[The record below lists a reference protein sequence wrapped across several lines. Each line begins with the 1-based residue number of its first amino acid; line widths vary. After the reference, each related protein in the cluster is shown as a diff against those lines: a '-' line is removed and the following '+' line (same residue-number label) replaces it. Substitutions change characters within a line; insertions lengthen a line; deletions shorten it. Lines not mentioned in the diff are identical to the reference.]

1 MLFRSLAAVQL
12 LMRGG
17 AAIESAT
24 ENGSAALLARLLTE
38 GGPRH
43 DAMALVEAAELLGG
57 SIGAEAGFEGVSVGS
72 SVPARRIAPMFDLIA
87 EIAYEPSL
95 PEREVE
101 RLRALRLAQIEQAA
115 ASPRARAN
123 EAIAAEIYGDAAYGR
138 PIGGRRESVA
148 ALDRA
153 ALQARH
159 RRLMSSGD
167 PLLVV
172 AGDRKSTRL
181 NSSHT

>member
-1 MLFRSLAAVQL
+1 MPGRPLAAVQL

-72 SVPARRIAPMFDLIA
+72 SVPARRIAQIG
-87 EIAYEPSL
+87 
-95 PEREVE
+95 
-101 RLRALRLAQIEQAA
+101 RAH
-115 ASPRARAN
+115 
-123 EAIAAEIYGDAAYGR
+123 
-138 PIGGRRESVA
+138 V
-148 ALDRA
+148 
-153 ALQARH
+153 
-159 RRLMSSGD
+159 
-167 PLLVV
+167 
-172 AGDRKSTRL
+172 
-181 NSSHT
+181 